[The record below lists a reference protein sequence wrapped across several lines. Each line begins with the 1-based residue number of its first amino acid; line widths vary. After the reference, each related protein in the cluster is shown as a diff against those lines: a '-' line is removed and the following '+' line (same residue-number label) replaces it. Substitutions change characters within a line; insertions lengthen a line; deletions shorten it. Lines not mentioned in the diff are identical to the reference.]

1 MKIKFYTVT
10 YKNNLE
16 LNNTLLTFMSSG
28 ISEHEYEVAEKKSKA
43 KSAIINNLFQ
53 LSNVDLVILARELIF
68 ADMMLAEKLS
78 DVIRNELQ
86 DNDLSGVT
94 E

>member
-1 MKIKFYTVT
+1 MLRLIREAAVT
-10 YKNNLE
+10 E
-16 LNNTLLTFMSSG
+16 A

>member
-1 MKIKFYTVT
+1 MSYENFAMEYYTAAVT
-10 YKNNLE
+10 E
-16 LNNTLLTFMSSG
+16 A

-43 KSAIINNLFQ
+43 KSDIINNLFQ